1 MRSPQIPA
9 FSTLPC
15 GLISKHPRLDFPVLP
30 VIHVS
35 RSHVSCVLFMI
46 DWLGTYLCPISLDTS
61 SSHTTHTTTDG
72 HTACHRVFLFS
83 EKECSGDQ
91 WGPVGIYTP
100 QSSKG
105 YLLVSHTDNYR
116 RRHKPYAVI
125 CIKSDIP
132 ESVRLAVA
140 VNALGGAVGPTS
152 PRLKKTREFWRSPFC
167 HKFGNI

>member
-1 MRSPQIPA
+1 MSLA
-9 FSTLPC
+9 FCS
-15 GLISKHPRLDFPVLP
+15 
-30 VIHVS
+30 
-35 RSHVSCVLFMI
+35 
-46 DWLGTYLCPISLDTS
+46 WLTGWAPISAQYLWQ
-61 SSHTTHTTTDG
+61 
-72 HTACHRVFLFS
+72 HRKAILPILPQTITPHVIMYFLFS

-91 WGPVGIYTP
+91 WGSVGIYTP

-167 HKFGNI
+167 HKFGNIWLTTENWALLVLCY